1 MPLFHYLALKWEQKP
16 SLPHSGVNIDE
27 LMRVKWLQCCSNEHS
42 INRNFSCWILHSIL
56 AYRYGQCYR
65 ERKASLVTQ
74 WVKNLSA
81 MQETQVRFLGQE
93 DPLEKEMT
101 THFSI
106 LAWRI
111 PWTEDAGQATVHVV
125 TRVRHDLATKP
136 PPGGKKDQAQ
146 VPSSALP
153 AQYLGTYSP
162 CLSFCLIIFQIKKS
176 FP

>member
-1 MPLFHYLALKWEQKP
+1 
-16 SLPHSGVNIDE
+16 
-27 LMRVKWLQCCSNEHS
+27 
-42 INRNFSCWILHSIL
+42 
-56 AYRYGQCYR
+56 
-65 ERKASLVTQ
+65 
-74 WVKNLSA
+74 